1 MPSESG
7 ITKLSEISVQYDPQ
21 TALHQGQFKA
31 MASPCQVII
40 EAPKDFNSRPIMEAV
55 SAEAWR
61 IEQKFSRYRTDNLM
75 YTINQH
81 KPCKLDPETQSLMD
95 FAAQCYELSD
105 GLFDV
110 TSGVLRTLW
119 QFKTMTSLPSHEQ
132 VNALL
137 PFIGF
142 SKIHYHE
149 GNLELPEGMEL
160 DFGGI
165 GKEYA
170 VDKCWQILHEH
181 CPHPF
186 LINFGGDLR
195 VSGPRANNKAWRTG
209 IENPDASQ
217 PTAVIE
223 IKQGA
228 ITTSGTTMQ
237 HFTYQ
242 GVRYGHILNP
252 KTGWP
257 VENPPVSI
265 TVAAGTCI
273 EAGLL
278 STLAM
283 LHGENARTFL
293 EEQGVT
299 FWLQ

>member
-1 MPSESG
+1 MPD
-7 ITKLSEISVQYDPQ
+7 ISFQYNPL
-21 TALHQGQFKA
+21 TSLHQGQFKA

-40 EAPKDFNSRPIMEAV
+40 EAPEDFNSRAV
-55 SAEAWR
+55 LERVSTEAWR

-75 YTINQH
+75 YLINQH
-81 KPCKLDPETQSLMD
+81 QVCELDSESQSLMD

-110 TSGVLRTLW
+110 TSGVLRKIW
-119 QFKTMTSLPSHEQ
+119 NFKAMTALPTDTQ
-132 VNALL
+132 VTSLL

-142 SKIHYHE
+142 NKIKHHKHSI
-149 GNLELPEGMEL
+149 ELPAGMEL

-170 VDKCWQILHEH
+170 VDKCWQILSEH
-181 CPHPF
+181 CPYPF

-195 VSGPRANNKAWRTG
+195 VSGLRANNKAWRSG
-209 IENPDASQ
+209 IENPNAVR
-217 PTAVIE
+217 PTALIE

-228 ITTSGTTMQ
+228 ITTSGTAMQ
-237 HFTYQ
+237 HFMHN

-257 VENPPVSI
+257 VKNPPLSI
-265 TVAAGTCI
+265 TVAASTCI

-278 STLAM
+278 STLAI
-283 LHGENARTFL
+283 LQGENARTFL

>member
-1 MPSESG
+1 MPDIRFHYSE
-7 ITKLSEISVQYDPQ
+7 Q
-21 TALHQGQFKA
+21 TSLHQCQFQA

-40 EAPKDFNSRPIMEAV
+40 EAPKDFTPQTLYKQV
-55 SAEAWR
+55 SEEAWR
-61 IEQKFSRYRTDNLM
+61 IEKKFSRYRDDNLL
-75 YTINQH
+75 YRINQH
-81 KPCKLDPETQSLMD
+81 EKCELDSETLSLLD
-95 FAAQCYELSD
+95 FAQQCYELSD

-110 TSGVLRTLW
+110 TSGVLRKVW
-119 QFKTMTSLPSHEQ
+119 NFKTLKSLPSKQ
-132 VNALL
+132 SVDALL

-142 SKIHYHE
+142 NKVIRQ
-149 GNLELPEGMEL
+149 GNTIELPEGMSL
-160 DFGGI
+160 DLGGI

-170 VDKCWQILHEH
+170 VDKCWQILKQS
-181 CPHPF
+181 CPFPF

-195 VSGPRANNKAWRTG
+195 VSGPRLEGKNWRSG
-209 IENPDASQ
+209 IENPDGIQ
-217 PTAVIE
+217 PSAVIE

-228 ITTSGTTMQ
+228 ITTSGTAMQ
-237 HFTYQ
+237 HVTFN

-257 VENPPVSI
+257 VERPPLSI
-265 TVAAGTCI
+265 TVAASSCI

-283 LHGENARTFL
+283 LQGENARTFL

>member
-1 MPSESG
+1 MPD
-7 ITKLSEISVQYDPQ
+7 IRFQYSDE
-21 TALHQGQFKA
+21 TSLHQCQFQA

-40 EAPKDFNSRPIMEAV
+40 EAPKAFDSAALFKQV
-55 SAEAWR
+55 SQEAWR
-61 IEQKFSRYRTDNLM
+61 IEHKFSRYRQDNLM
-75 YTINQH
+75 FAINQH
-81 KPCKLDPETQSLMD
+81 KPCELDAETLSLMD

-110 TSGVLRTLW
+110 TSGVLRKVW
-119 QFKTMTSLPSHEQ
+119 AFKTMSSLPHKDQ
-132 VNALL
+132 VSQLL

-142 SKIHYHE
+142 DKIQRH
-149 GNLELPEGMEL
+149 GSNIQLPTGMEL

-170 VDKCWQILHEH
+170 VDKCWQILSEH
-181 CPHPF
+181 CPYPF

-195 VSGPRANNKAWRTG
+195 VSSTRANNKAWRTG
-209 IENPDASQ
+209 IENPGGQQ

-228 ITTSGTTMQ
+228 ITTSGTAMQ
-237 HFTYQ
+237 HFNHN

-252 KTGWP
+252 ITGWP
-257 VENPPVSI
+257 VKNPPLSI
-265 TVAAGTCI
+265 TVAANTCI

-283 LHGENARTFL
+283 LQGENARNFL
-293 EEQGVT
+293 EDQGVT